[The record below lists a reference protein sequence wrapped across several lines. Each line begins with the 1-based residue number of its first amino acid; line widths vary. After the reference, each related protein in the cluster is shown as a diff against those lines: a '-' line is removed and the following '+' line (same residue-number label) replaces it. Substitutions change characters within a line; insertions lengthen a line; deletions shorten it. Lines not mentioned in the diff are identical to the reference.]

1 MIILLTGPQGSGK
14 GTQGQ
19 RLAAD
24 LGMPFVSAG
33 ELLREEIATGSELG
47 ATIKSIID
55 PGNMVPPEIIRGL
68 FDRRLERADAKRGL
82 IIDSYPRNLE
92 QLETL
97 QKNLVP
103 DLVIVLDISDDMGVT
118 RLGDRF
124 QCPNGHIWNV
134 RTNPPKVEDVC
145 DQDGLPLLQR
155 DDETEGAIRR
165 RLTLY
170 HDWTEP
176 MIAKMREQG
185 LRVER
190 VDASGAI
197 DEVYKTMRGLIA
209 T

>member
-68 FDRRLERADAKRGL
+68 FDRRLARDDAKRGL
-82 IIDSYPRNLE
+82 IIDSYPRNLD
-92 QLETL
+92 QLAVL

-103 DLVIVLDISDDMGVT
+103 DVVVVLDISDDVGVE
-118 RLGDRF
+118 RLGGRF
-124 QCPNGHIWNV
+124 QCPEGHIWNM
-134 RTNPPKVEDVC
+134 RTHPPKVDGVC
-145 DQDGLPLLQR
+145 DQDGLSLSQR
-155 DDETEGAIRR
+155 DDETEAAIRR
-165 RLTLY
+165 RLSLY

-176 MIAKMREQG
+176 MIAKMQERG

-190 VDASGAI
+190 VDALRAI
-197 DEVYKTMRGLIA
+197 EDVYKTIRGLIA